1 VTTIRFYEA
10 RTRLSELLDG
20 VQQGKKFLITR
31 RSKPVAL
38 LVPASTEQAKDVR
51 RVVKQMLEFR
61 DNGGP
66 TLGDKITVRDLIKE
80 GRRF

>member
-1 VTTIRFYEA
+1 MTTIGFYEA

-31 RSKPVAL
+31 RGKPVAL

-51 RVVKQMLEFR
+51 QVVKQMLEFR